1 MNSEV
6 ETDLFQDKSFPMTI
20 TESPFMLKISKSTKK
35 NKKYLSKTLSM
46 NRL

>member
-20 TESPFMLKISKSTKK
+20 TESPFMLKNFQID
-35 NKKYLSKTLSM
+35 
-46 NRL
+46 